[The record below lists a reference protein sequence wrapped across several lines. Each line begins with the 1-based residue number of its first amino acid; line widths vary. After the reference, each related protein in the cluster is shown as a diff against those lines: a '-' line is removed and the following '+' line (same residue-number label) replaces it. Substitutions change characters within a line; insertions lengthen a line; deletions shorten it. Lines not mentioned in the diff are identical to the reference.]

1 MCYCNPSKP
10 LGCCGNWGCYPYQ
23 FVKAPNIITTDHTT
37 PYINLK
43 APVTPIHANTMD
55 KVPDKLVEYLNKA
68 IKAHWD
74 GDKARINVETI
85 REDTK
90 LAVNY
95 QKILDL
101 FRNYGWDVDYKTT
114 EDNDYLVFTIEK

>member
-1 MCYCNPSKP
+1 M
-10 LGCCGNWGCYPYQ
+10 
-23 FVKAPNIITTDHTT
+23 
-37 PYINLK
+37 
-43 APVTPIHANTMD
+43 TPIHANTMD

-85 REDTK
+85 KKDTS
-90 LAVNY
+90 LSVNY